1 MYEWQ
6 LDDLYPSYESEAFQQ
21 DLASLADF
29 KEEMASLTLEDTLES
44 VKVVIDVKERLYLT
58 VRRLSAFISLN
69 LSTKATDEQ
78 STNYQNVLSNR
89 LNKLTKLQ
97 AQLNRFLGEIT
108 VDTSQDPDLADYDF
122 YLKEMK
128 EEHKYQ
134 LSDDVEEALSKIGR
148 SAGQAWSQLQGF
160 LTSQVEAD
168 FRGEKKTLSELRNLA
183 YDKDATVRKEAYQVE
198 LDLYEQVKD
207 PIAFSLNNIKS
218 QVLDISQMRGYASP
232 LEQTLI
238 QSRMSQETLDA
249 LLTAIKESLPT
260 FRRYLKH
267 KANLLGHEAGL
278 PFYDL
283 FAPMGDTSQTFTVE
297 ETKTYLVDKFSQF
310 APDLAEMT
318 ATFYEKNYMDFYPRK
333 GKRGGAFC
341 SNLPFI
347 SQSRIML
354 NFDGTLNNVL
364 TIAHELGHAYH
375 GTKIQSH
382 RPLNWSYSMPVAE
395 TASTFNEAIV
405 MNHLLAEATSD
416 DEKVAVIEQY
426 LQDVTQIIVDIYSRY
441 LFETAVFENRQES
454 FMFAPQLADLMVEAQ
469 KEAYGDGLD
478 EASLH
483 PYMWINKSHYYS
495 TGLSFYN
502 FPYAF
507 GGLFSRGLY
516 ERYLQEPD
524 NFVEQYGELLNKTTV
539 ASVEETAAV
548 MAIDVTQVDF
558 WRLALKGIEDYV
570 DQFIDL
576 TSK

>member
-6 LDDLYPSYESEAFQQ
+6 LDDLYPSYESEAFQG
-21 DLASLADF
+21 DLASLDEF
-29 KEEMASLTLEDTLES
+29 KDEMLALKLEDSLEA
-44 VKVVIDVKERLYLT
+44 VKAVIDLKERLYIT
-58 VRRLSAFISLN
+58 TRRLSAYISLN
-69 LSTKATDEQ
+69 LSTNATDEE
-78 STNYQNVLSNR
+78 STNYQNMLSNK
-89 LNKLTKLQ
+89 LNQLTKFQ
-97 AQLNRFLGEIT
+97 AKMNRFLGDLT
-108 VDTSQDPDLADYDF
+108 VDVSQDQDLADYAF
-122 YLKEMK
+122 YFKEMK
-128 EEHKYQ
+128 EDRKYL
-134 LSDDVEEALSKIGR
+134 LSDEVEEAVSRMGR
-148 SAGQAWSQLQGF
+148 SAGHAWSNLQGF
-160 LTSQVEAD
+160 LTSQAEAN

-183 YDKDATVRKEAYQVE
+183 YDKDADVRQEAYQVE
-198 LDLYEQVKD
+198 LSLYDQLKD
-207 PIAFSLNNIKS
+207 SVAFSLNNVKS
-218 QVLDISQMRGYASP
+218 HVLDVSDMRGYASP
-232 LEQTLI
+232 LEQTLL

-249 LLTAIKESLPT
+249 LLTAIKESLPS

-267 KANLLGHEAGL
+267 KASVLGHKGSL

-283 FAPMGDTSQTFTVE
+283 FAPMGDTNQTFTVE

-310 APDLAEMT
+310 SPDLAEMT

-341 SNLPFI
+341 ANLPFI

-354 NFDGTLNNVL
+354 NFDGSLNNVL

-382 RPLNWSYSMPVAE
+382 RPLNWGYSMPVAE

-405 MNHLLAEATSD
+405 MNHLLADAASD

-441 LFETAVFENRQES
+441 LFETAVFDKRQRS
-454 FMFAPQLADLMVEAQ
+454 FMFAPQLAELMVNAQ

-495 TGLSFYN
+495 SGLSFYN

-516 ERYLQEPD
+516 EQYLQEPTS
-524 NFVEQYGELLNKTTV
+524 FVEQYGELLNKTTV

-548 MAIDVTQVDF
+548 MDIDVTQVDF
-558 WRLALKGIEDYV
+558 WRTALKGIEDYV

>member
-6 LDDLYPSYESEAFQQ
+6 LNDLYESYESEAFQQ
-21 DLASLADF
+21 DLASLDAF
-29 KEEMASLTLEDTLES
+29 KIEMESLSFEDTIEAI
-44 VKVVIDVKERLYLT
+44 KAVIDVKERLYIT
-58 VRRLSAFISLN
+58 VRRLSAYISLS
-69 LSTKATDEQ
+69 LSTNATDEV
-78 STNYQNVLSNR
+78 STNYQNVLG
-89 LNKLTKLQ
+89 NKLNQLTKYQ
-97 AQLNRFLGEIT
+97 AKMDRFIGET
-108 VDTSQDPDLADYDF
+108 QVDISKDAELAEYAF
-122 YLKEMK
+122 YFKEMK
-128 EEHKYQ
+128 ESANYL
-134 LSDDVEEALSKIGR
+134 LSDEVEATISKLGR
-148 SAGQAWSQLQGF
+148 SAGHAWSSLQGY
-160 LTSQVEAD
+160 LTSQAEIEFQGEA
-168 FRGEKKTLSELRNLA
+168 KTLSELRNLA
-183 YDKDATVRKEAYQVE
+183 YDANAETRKAAFEAE
-198 LDLYEQVKD
+198 IALYDQVKD
-207 PIAFSLNNIKS
+207 AVAFSLNNIKS
-218 QVLDISQMRGYASP
+218 QVLDVSEMRGYESP
-232 LEQTLI
+232 LEETLI
-238 QSRMSQETLDA
+238 KSRMSQATLDA
-249 LLTAIKESLPT
+249 LLTAIQEFLPT

-267 KANLLGHEAGL
+267 KASVLGHENGL

-283 FAPMGDTSQTFTVE
+283 FAPMGDANQTFTVE

-318 ATFYEKNYMDFYPRK
+318 ATFYEKDYMDFYPRK

-347 SQSRIML
+347 QQSRIML
-354 NFDGTLNNVL
+354 NFDGSLNNVL

-405 MNHLLAEATSD
+405 MNHLLEEAASN

-441 LFETAVFENRQES
+441 LFETEVFENRKSS
-454 FMFAPQLADLMVEAQ
+454 FMFAPQLAEIMLNAQ
-469 KEAYGDGLD
+469 KKAYGDGLD
-478 EASLH
+478 EESLH

-516 ERYLQEPD
+516 EQYLAKPD
-524 NFVEQYGELLNKTTV
+524 GFVEQYSKLLETTTV
-539 ASVEETAAV
+539 ASVEDTAKV
-548 MAIDVTQVDF
+548 MGLDVSQVDF
-558 WRLALKGIEDYV
+558 WRTALSGIEAYV
-570 DQFIDL
+570 DEFIEL